1 MKKMSSM
8 YENGEEIERRR
19 EARRFYRTLGMS
31 PIKAPPRPTLDKVA
45 AEVEKARAKIALLTG
60 FDVSK
65 VTLQVEFLE

>member
-1 MKKMSSM
+1 
-8 YENGEEIERRR
+8 
-19 EARRFYRTLGMS
+19 MS